1 MSQTSDITLC
11 ITMGKR
17 PELLKQTL
25 ESLFQFYAFEHV
37 IAVNDFGDEATS
49 EVFKRI
55 CPHGQLL
62 HLEQQQ
68 GHHPAVDLMYE
79 RVTTPYVFHCED
91 DWLFTEAPNLD
102 HARALLEQPHISTVC
117 FRQLKLSD
125 YEPRE
130 QQKIQLSE
138 YQGIR
143 FYHLDQL
150 DSQWHGYG
158 FNPHLAKLS
167 LWQNCG
173 GFSQFKKE
181 RHISRYLRAQ
191 DKHVVMEYPGS
202 CQHIGDGISVSHAN
216 ENTVPSKWKTW
227 RRSLKR
233 RFLDCLRS

>member
-1 MSQTSDITLC
+1 MSVTSDITLC
-11 ITMGKR
+11 ITMGRR

-25 ESLFQFYAFEHV
+25 ESLFQFYTFENV

-49 EVFKRI
+49 QVFKEI

-68 GHHPAVDLMYE
+68 GHHQAVDLMYAH
-79 RVTTPYVFHCED
+79 VTTPYVFHCED
-91 DWLFTEAPNLD
+91 DWLFTSAPNLD
-102 HARALLEQPHISTVC
+102 VARVLLELTYVSTFC
-117 FRQLKLSD
+117 FRQLNLAD

-138 YQGIR
+138 YQGIP
-143 FYHLDQL
+143 FYHLEQL

-167 LWQNCG
+167 LWQSCG

-191 DKHVVMEYPGS
+191 GKHVVMEYPGS
-202 CQHIGDGISVSHAN
+202 CEHIGNGLSVSHAN
-216 ENTVPSKWKTW
+216 HIQRFSRWKKL
-227 RRSLKR
+227 RRAIR
-233 RFLDCLRS
+233 QRVMDVLR